1 MKSLDIKSSLAAWK
15 TLNPRQPWMWPA
27 VPRYLTMVGFIA
39 VVLAG
44 GYFGLIAPEEDALA
58 QSVAK
63 METLKQEYRDKYQ
76 IASNLEGY
84 KKLRAET
91 EVVLAESLRQL
102 PSKSEMESLLTDIH
116 QAAQGRGLQF
126 DLFKPN
132 VSENVFEFYAE
143 LPIAIRIEGSY
154 HDLAEFNAALAQL
167 QRIVTLHDM
176 DLSVVPP
183 KATGKSLR
191 DGLAKPTQTMLMTA
205 TAKTYRY
212 LDDAEIKEQ
221 QKTIAASKR
230 KGKGKGKK

>member
-1 MKSLDIKSSLAAWK
+1 MVAALKHLAE
-15 TLNPRQPWMWPA
+15 LRLSGVLPDLPVQIFVGDYEQPKWW
-27 VPRYLTMVGFIA
+27 RWHGVG
-39 VVLAG
+39 V
-44 GYFGLIAPEEDALA
+44 
-58 QSVAK
+58 
-63 METLKQEYRDKYQ
+63 
-76 IASNLEGY
+76 
-84 KKLRAET
+84 

-167 QRIVTLHDM
+167 QRIVTVHDM

-230 KGKGKGKK
+230 KGKGKK